1 MIKKILIIALLA
13 GVGLIFFDLFN
24 AYQGNETLS
33 KTANYYAE
41 NGAKD
46 VGAAN
51 LVTAIVVTY
60 RGLDTLG
67 EVTILFLAA
76 AIISFAL
83 KFRKE
88 DFIPNRP
95 VRITSELLDS
105 ASQVI
110 VPIIFMVGIYIFI
123 NGHLTPGGGF
133 QGGAVIASGVLLM
146 IMANPNFGISHKVI
160 ATVESIS
167 GIAFVLIGVL
177 GIVLAGGFLD
187 NTILPLGKLG
197 DLFSAGVIPVIY
209 TFVGLKVGAELSNIL
224 VTISHA
230 QNEKN

>member
-1 MIKKILIIALLA
+1 MIKKILIIGLLA

-24 AYQGNETLS
+24 AYQGSEVLG
-33 KTANYYAE
+33 KTGRYYAE
-41 NGAKD
+41 NGAD
-46 VGAAN
+46 EVGAAN
-51 LVTAIVVTY
+51 LVTAVIVTY

-67 EVTILFLAA
+67 EVTILFLTA
-76 AIISFAL
+76 AIISFVL
-83 KFRKE
+83 KFRRE

-110 VPIIFMVGIYIFI
+110 VPVIFMVGIYIFI

-160 ATVESIS
+160 AKVESIS
-167 GIAFVLIGVL
+167 GIAFVLIGIM
-177 GIVLAGGFLD
+177 GIFLAGGFLD
-187 NTILPLGKLG
+187 NRLLGLG
-197 DLFSAGVIPVIY
+197 NLGELFSAGVIPIIY
-209 TFVGLKVGAELSNIL
+209 TFIGLKVGAELSNIL
-224 VTISHA
+224 GTISHA